1 MSDRGRMCAV
11 VEDLLPLWRE
21 GLVSTET
28 SAFLEEHLADCPH
41 CKELSR
47 AARGVEQRLAAQASP
62 GESAGETPEESSSRF
77 LRRLRRR
84 KQAVLAGIGAL
95 VVAAGALGA
104 AASSVAQP
112 TAAQRYQQFLDT
124 VPGYGAAAVDGSL
137 VPLHQTVRIGD
148 ETVTLRAF
156 YATYFGSYVV
166 FTAQGQRGTS
176 AVVPNV
182 SSGREAI
189 GPAPGSSAPT
199 GKGALAGYVELTG
212 LQVPTPFTLP
222 KYRYDPTSF
231 QLRFSLAAVQGS
243 RATVFVR
250 VPKSAYS
257 LHGAVTRRHPLTVHA
272 PDVTVRLESLEIS
285 SAGTL
290 VRGEARGAVGAWIV
304 GPKCLGFL
312 GSPNCDRAGQGF
324 APPGADGW
332 QPFYWIMEAPPR
344 ASGQIG
350 AISLPL
356 RGVEVLTPMSV
367 TATVDWPPKV
377 MGQGVFRP
385 PQPVALG
392 RSGAYRVALASNAD
406 ESGVTVQVR
415 PSEKNQRLPRMLGLQ
430 GISVMLPD
438 GTITGGTNNAEIM
451 DGEPGKWEWDFPA
464 KWKQPPTREELTQA
478 GRAKVTVTLNT
489 YPLHAFPK
497 GTVWRP

>member
-1 MSDRGRMCAV
+1 MSDRGRICAV

-41 CKELSR
+41 CKEISY
-47 AARGVEQRLAAQASP
+47 AATGAEQRLAAQASA
-62 GESAGETPEESSSRF
+62 GESASETLEESSSRF

-84 KQAVLAGIGAL
+84 KQALLAGIGAL

-112 TAAQRYQQFLDT
+112 TAARRYQQFLDT
-124 VPGYGAAAVDGSL
+124 IPGYGAAAADGSL

-176 AVVPNV
+176 AVMPNV
-182 SSGREAI
+182 SSVREAI
-189 GPAPGSSAPT
+189 GPAPGGSAPT
-199 GKGALAGYVELTG
+199 GKGALAGYVELAG

-222 KYRYDPTSF
+222 KYRYDPTNF
-231 QLRFSLAAVQGS
+231 QLKFSLAAVQGS
-243 RATVFVR
+243 SASVVVR
-250 VPKSAYS
+250 VPQSAYS
-257 LHGAVTRRHPLTVHA
+257 LHGAVSRRHLLTVHA
-272 PDVTVRLESLEIS
+272 QDVTVRFDSLEIS

-290 VRGEARGAVGAWIV
+290 VRGEARGAVGAWIL
-304 GPKCLGFL
+304 GPKCPEFL

-344 ASGQIG
+344 ASGKVG

-356 RGVEVLTPMSV
+356 RGIEVLTPMSV

-377 MGQGVFRP
+377 TGQGVSRP
-385 PQPVALG
+385 RPAALG
-392 RSGAYRVALASNAD
+392 RSGAYRLALASNAD
-406 ESGVTVQVR
+406 ETGITVQVR
-415 PSEKNQRLPRMLGLQ
+415 PSDKNQRLPRMLGLQ

-438 GTITGGTNNAEIM
+438 GTTITGGTNDAEIM
-451 DGEPGKWEWDFPA
+451 DGKPGKWEWDFPA
-464 KWKQPPTREELTQA
+464 KWKQPPTREELTKA

-497 GTVWRP
+497 GTVWHP